1 MRNQRKAREQEDT
14 ATGKLET
21 PAVTHS
27 LPLKAALKRGAL
39 VVAANWPLVA
49 VQFVAEA
56 VMKILLAVPTI
67 GGLFLVV
74 LLVETDVEN
83 VVSGSIRDIA
93 GTIFQALRGN
103 PVALLC
109 FVIAFALV
117 LFAGSA
123 LTFVVK
129 GGTVSLLA
137 AAEAAAGPIER
148 PPVRLATLRRLNRV
162 HINPFLDE
170 CRRLWRRYLR
180 LGGCLLIAYAV
191 TAAAYLGV
199 VFGGYAIA
207 EGTPVLLGWTVMAA
221 VISSALVVWITLI
234 NLVYLLTQMI
244 IAVEDVSVRTAARR
258 VVEFIRS
265 ALREIAAI
273 FGVVLLLVGLAT
285 VGSILA
291 TAGLG
296 LIAFVPFA
304 GLAVVPLQFAA
315 WLLRGFVFQYLAL
328 TALGGYLAQYRLFAH
343 PAERGESTHTEG
355 HSRKLS
361 A

>member
-1 MRNQRKAREQEDT
+1 
-14 ATGKLET
+14 
-21 PAVTHS
+21 VTHS

-39 VVAANWPLVA
+39 VAAANWPLVV
-49 VQFVAEA
+49 VQFIAES
-56 VMKILLAVPTI
+56 MLKLLLAVPTI

-83 VVSGSIRDIA
+83 VLSGSVRDIA
-93 GTIFQALRGN
+93 ATILHALQGN
-103 PVALLC
+103 PVAFLC
-109 FVIAFALV
+109 FAFAFALV

-123 LTFVVK
+123 LTFIVK

-137 AAEAAAGPIER
+137 TAEASAGSIER
-148 PPVRLATLRRLNRV
+148 PPVRFETLRRINHV
-162 HINPFLDE
+162 HIDPFLDE
-170 CRRLWRRYLR
+170 CRRLWRRYVR

-191 TAAAYLGV
+191 TAVVYLGV
-199 VFGGYAIA
+199 VFGGYALA
-207 EGTPVLLGWTVMAA
+207 ERTPIILGWTVIAFL
-221 VISSALVVWITLI
+221 ISSALVVWITLI

-244 IAVEDVSVRTAARR
+244 VAVEDVSVRTAVGR
-258 VVEFIRS
+258 VIRFIRT

-273 FGVVLLLVGLAT
+273 FGVVLLLVGVAT
-285 VGSILA
+285 AGSILA

-328 TALGGYLAQYRLFAH
+328 TALGAYLAQYRLFAQ
-343 PAERGESTHTEG
+343 PVHTG
-355 HSRKLS
+355 KLS